1 MKPKV
6 SPVCTSAQD
15 AADQRP
21 MNPDKAERAKDEVE
35 AVLHQSPRDFNLER
49 SRWRLQDIGQII
61 PWLNTCTLAGI
72 SQILG
77 RLKISL
83 KQAIRYVR
91 SPDPERSLKRR
102 KMGQVFQLA
111 LSQPEAYVTLFQDEF
126 SFYSQPD
133 NTLKYGAQGRQAP
146 RVYRGSTDSVLTRIG
161 AVMDGYT
168 GQVCYLQ
175 GDKFGKVAMSQLYRQ
190 VRERYP
196 RRKLFVIQDNVF
208 FHGCDDVLATMAELD
223 ITPVFLPTY
232 ASWLNPIEKLWRW
245 LNADVLHGHEFGH
258 DHLLLRQF
266 VADFLDQFADGSSAL
281 LRYVGLL
288 PD

>member
-1 MKPKV
+1 M
-6 SPVCTSAQD
+6 SARD
-15 AADQRP
+15 AADHRL
-21 MNPDKAERAKDEVE
+21 MNPDNPEIAKDEVE
-35 AVLHQSPRDFNLER
+35 AVLHQSPRDFNIER
-49 SRWRLQDIGQII
+49 SRWRLQDIGQVI
-61 PWLNTCTLAGI
+61 PWLKTCTLAGI
-72 SQILG
+72 SQILR

-83 KQAIRYVR
+83 KQAIRFVH

-102 KMGQVFQLA
+102 KMAQAFQLA
-111 LSQPEAYVTLFQDEF
+111 LTQPEAYVTLFQDEF
-126 SFYSQPD
+126 SYYSQPD
-133 NTLKYGAQGRQAP
+133 NTLKYGGQGQQAH

-196 RRKLFVIQDNVF
+196 RRKLYVIQDNVF
-208 FHGCDDVLATMAELD
+208 FHACDDVSATVAELD

-258 DHLLLRQF
+258 DHLLLRQV

-281 LRYVGLL
+281 LRYAGLL

>member
-1 MKPKV
+1 
-6 SPVCTSAQD
+6 
-15 AADQRP
+15 
-21 MNPDKAERAKDEVE
+21 MNLDSQEAAKDEVE
-35 AVLHQSPRDFNLER
+35 AILHQSPRTFNMER
-49 SRWRLQDIGQII
+49 SRWRLQDIGKVI
-61 PWLNTCTLAGI
+61 PWLKDCTLAGI
-72 SQILG
+72 SQILR

-83 KQAIRYVR
+83 KQAIRYVS
-91 SPDPERSLKRR
+91 SPDPEWSLKRR
-102 KMGQVFQLA
+102 MMAQVFQLA

-133 NTLKYGAQGRQAP
+133 NTLKYGSQGQQAP

-196 RRKLFVIQDNVF
+196 QRKLFIIQDNVF
-208 FHGCDDVLATMAELD
+208 FHSCEDVLATVQELD

-245 LNADVLHGHEFGH
+245 LKADVLHGHEFGH
-258 DHLLLRQF
+258 DHLLLRQV
-266 VADFLDQFADGSSAL
+266 VADFLAQFTDGSSAL